1 MLFLP
6 MGRRHLC
13 MYHPNF
19 GPIKVHDA
27 EVVLV
32 VEEEEEEEEED
43 NTVTKGV
50 S

>member
-1 MLFLP
+1 

-13 MYHPNF
+13 MYPNF

-27 EVVLV
+27 DVVLV
-32 VEEEEEEEEED
+32 VEEEEEEEEEED

>member
-1 MLFLP
+1 

-13 MYHPNF
+13 MYPNF

-27 EVVLV
+27 DVVLV
-32 VEEEEEEEEED
+32 VEEEEEEED